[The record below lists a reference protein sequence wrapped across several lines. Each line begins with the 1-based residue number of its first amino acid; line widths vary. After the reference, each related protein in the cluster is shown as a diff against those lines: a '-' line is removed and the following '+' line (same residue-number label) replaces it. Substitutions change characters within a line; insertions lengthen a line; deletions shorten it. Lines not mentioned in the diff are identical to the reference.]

1 MSGGA
6 FARGYPLRPGGP
18 ALAVRAVTGA
28 EPGAWRLAGL
38 AVVMMTVMPA
48 AAQPSESVE
57 AAAAE
62 ESEPSVEAEA
72 DSVGSAN
79 EPQSARVVRPS
90 GPVEPAAAD
99 TGLQAG
105 GRLSPRAVL
114 VRSAVVPGWGQAAGG
129 HWVKALL
136 FAGAGAGW
144 LTSAVVESSRVAD
157 APTPQEHAD
166 RAARRNT
173 RVLLYLVTATLSA
186 VDAYVDAHLE
196 DFDFDA
202 GNLETPGVRLTIRW
216 GQ

>member
-1 MSGGA
+1 M
-6 FARGYPLRPGGP
+6 
-18 ALAVRAVTGA
+18 TGA

-48 AAQPSESVE
+48 AAQPSGSVAK

-62 ESEPSVEAEA
+62 EPEPSVEAEGDSLRSA
-72 DSVGSAN
+72 DEPLSA
-79 EPQSARVVRPS
+79 PVVRPA
-90 GPVEPAAAD
+90 GPVEPGAAD
-99 TGLQAG
+99 PGLPAG

-129 HWVKALL
+129 HWVKAVL

-157 APTPQEHAD
+157 APTPQEHED

-196 DFDFDA
+196 DFDLDA
-202 GNLETPGVRLTIRW
+202 GDLETPGLRLTVRW
-216 GQ
+216 GP